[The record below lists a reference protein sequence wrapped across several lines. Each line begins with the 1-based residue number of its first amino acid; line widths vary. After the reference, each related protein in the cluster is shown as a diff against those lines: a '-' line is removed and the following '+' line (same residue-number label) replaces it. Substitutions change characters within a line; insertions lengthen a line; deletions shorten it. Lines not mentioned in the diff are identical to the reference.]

1 MLLILK
7 TDFDGPQ
14 AMTVFSELCANS
26 EAGVTDMKYRILEQ
40 KYLELLE
47 KGLSTMGSVFI
58 STFVVWYVFRY
69 FDIDCCSRSSTFL
82 YKQ

>member
-1 MLLILK
+1 MILK

-47 KGLSTMGSVFI
+47 KGLPTMGSVFI
-58 STFVVWYVFRY
+58 STFVVRFIFRY
-69 FDIDCCSRSSTFL
+69 FDIGCYSRSSTFL
-82 YKQ
+82 NKQ